1 LIEARRNVAV
11 ASPWRRVSARF
22 SRNRSAMVSAAA
34 LLAVALFCILGPSL
48 SSTSYDAIFP
58 DYVGA
63 SPSLWPH
70 PSGAEARTALEGI
83 ARRLRARL
91 VEASFDGVE
100 ARATLQSS
108 RPIDERGLAY
118 FERSDAFG
126 PARVEERRDDGRTLV
141 VAAPLRLT
149 WMPAGADANGR
160 DLFTRMMI
168 AGRISLAVGVLG
180 CTVALFIG
188 VGYGAIS
195 GYSGGQIDMAM
206 MRIVDVLYA
215 LPFIFFV
222 ILLMVFFGRQFVLI
236 FVAIGAVEWLDM
248 ARIVRG
254 QTLSLKRQ
262 EFVAAA
268 EALGVSPM
276 AILVR
281 HIAPNLLGTIAA
293 FLALLTP
300 RVILLESFLSF
311 LGLGVQEP
319 LTSLGV
325 LVADGARHIEDAP
338 WLLFFPAALLTLI
351 LYALNFLGDGL
362 RDALD
367 PRER

>member
-1 LIEARRNVAV
+1 MIEARRSVAV
-11 ASPWRRVSARF
+11 ASPWRRVGARF
-22 SRNRSAMVSAAA
+22 SRNLPAMVSAAA

-63 SPSLWPH
+63 SPALWPH
-70 PSGAEARTALEGI
+70 PSEAEARAALDRI
-83 ARRLRARL
+83 AARLRARL
-91 VEASFDGVE
+91 VQATFDEAE
-100 ARATLQSS
+100 ARVTLQAS

-141 VAAPLRLT
+141 VAAPLRLI

-188 VGYGAIS
+188 VGYGAVS
-195 GYSGGQIDMAM
+195 GYAGGRIDMAM

-222 ILLMVFFGRQFVLI
+222 ILLMVFFGRHFVLI

-293 FLALLTP
+293 C
-300 RVILLESFLSF
+300 
-311 LGLGVQEP
+311 
-319 LTSLGV
+319 
-325 LVADGARHIEDAP
+325 
-338 WLLFFPAALLTLI
+338 
-351 LYALNFLGDGL
+351 
-362 RDALD
+362 
-367 PRER
+367 